1 MSKPISMDDA
11 KTPDEISTALLQR
24 IETAIETI
32 EELTETIEGLERKIS
47 STTIEDVGMDDVF
60 LHRELPGIIR
70 VLRDLP
76 ASVRR
81 DSCRMH
87 ELDRLMSI
95 LLRVDGTVR

>member
-1 MSKPISMDDA
+1 MSKSISMDDA

-24 IETAIETI
+24 VETAIETI
-32 EELTETIEGLERKIS
+32 EKLTETIEELEQKIS

-70 VLRDLP
+70 MLQDLP

-81 DSCRMH
+81 DPCRML
-87 ELDRLMSI
+87 ELGRLMSV
-95 LLRVDGTVR
+95 LLRVDGTVQ